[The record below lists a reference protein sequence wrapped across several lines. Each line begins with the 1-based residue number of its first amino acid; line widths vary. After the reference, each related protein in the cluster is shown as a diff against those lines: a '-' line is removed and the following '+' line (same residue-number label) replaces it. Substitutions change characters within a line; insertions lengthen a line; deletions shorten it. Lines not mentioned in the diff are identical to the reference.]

1 MSNLSIRTLKKLAH
15 ENPNFTQSQGN
26 DLQPIEWGELK
37 PLYSKHKILR
47 PPYPI
52 QAWDNCKLAR
62 QAILTIES
70 NTKLPVEMPAQ
81 SVLAVLSH
89 VGQGFVNAPMTNGYI
104 PSCIFTLTRAES
116 GDGKS
121 QCIKWA
127 GKGID
132 EYEKELEQKANE
144 KIRTWHDEIA
154 KRQPDQGKIKLYK
167 DTHPKPPKHVRAKIK
182 SGTLEGIKDRMMIQ
196 GVKNLFYSSSEAG
209 VFFGGFSMNENN
221 ANKTISEFADIWSEG
236 EFDRI
241 LSQGGKADHREQ
253 NSYVNDIRITLDLG
267 GQPIMLEPVLNNELL
282 NQQGFLVRFLYCF
295 PDVDPQQRK
304 LTGNE
309 IDLSEHEVLRTFWN
323 RCKHLLRG
331 NGLPHIL
338 VNANEQG
345 EQTRHPMPITP
356 EGKQALI
363 DYWNESID
371 NYCEGGKYEKFKGIA
386 KRLAENAS
394 RIATLMVFFDG
405 RTEITKQDIENA
417 KLLTEYSINERIRYS
432 QAPQIGDDDSEKLLD
447 WIINKA
453 KALNTDTLSYAN
465 VQARVNPKAF
475 RNKDYFALL
484 TTVLADEKRIQIT
497 ELASN
502 GNGKSKR
509 IIKINPALLTK

>member
-154 KRQPDQGKIKLYK
+154 KRQPDQGKIKL
-167 DTHPKPPKHVRAKIK
+167 
-182 SGTLEGIKDRMMIQ
+182 
-196 GVKNLFYSSSEAG
+196 
-209 VFFGGFSMNENN
+209 
-221 ANKTISEFADIWSEG
+221 
-236 EFDRI
+236 
-241 LSQGGKADHREQ
+241 
-253 NSYVNDIRITLDLG
+253 
-267 GQPIMLEPVLNNELL
+267 
-282 NQQGFLVRFLYCF
+282 
-295 PDVDPQQRK
+295 
-304 LTGNE
+304 
-309 IDLSEHEVLRTFWN
+309 
-323 RCKHLLRG
+323 
-331 NGLPHIL
+331 
-338 VNANEQG
+338 
-345 EQTRHPMPITP
+345 
-356 EGKQALI
+356 
-363 DYWNESID
+363 
-371 NYCEGGKYEKFKGIA
+371 
-386 KRLAENAS
+386 
-394 RIATLMVFFDG
+394 
-405 RTEITKQDIENA
+405 
-417 KLLTEYSINERIRYS
+417 
-432 QAPQIGDDDSEKLLD
+432 
-447 WIINKA
+447 
-453 KALNTDTLSYAN
+453 
-465 VQARVNPKAF
+465 
-475 RNKDYFALL
+475 
-484 TTVLADEKRIQIT
+484 
-497 ELASN
+497 
-502 GNGKSKR
+502 
-509 IIKINPALLTK
+509 